1 MSERVYIIPYVP
13 RAEYPISFPYEYDD
27 EDYFDEEEEQVLKA
41 NIKELQREI
50 EKMGKKEYLR
60 QRKVNRKGATAAY
73 NEAFRQVK
81 YSFTNMKK
89 HADSGATKGFKR
101 RVFKRL
107 RERPGNVGF
116 EILAR
121 KERINLI
128 ELVDGSIVPTEVSG
142 IAKHARERVKFK
154 IKRKRITG
162 TKNLF
167 IAKRRDRKGPGV
179 YYKKKGRPYPISATT
194 DSHAARL
201 ERPAIH
207 RRVSEITL
215 NKMLDMHKKTLDL

>member
-13 RAEYPISFPYEYDD
+13 KAEYPISFPYEYDD
-27 EDYFDEEEEQVLKA
+27 EDYYDEEEEQVLKA
-41 NIKELQREI
+41 NIKELKREI
-50 EKMGKKEYLR
+50 EKLGKEEYLR

-81 YSFTNMKK
+81 HSFTNMKK

-107 RERPGNVGF
+107 RERPGSVGF
-116 EILAR
+116 EILA
-121 KERINLI
+121 KKQRINLI
-128 ELVDGSIVPTEVSG
+128 ELVDGAVVPTEVLG
-142 IAKHARERVKFK
+142 IAKHARDRVKFK

-167 IAKRRDRKGPGV
+167 IAKRRNSSRPGV
-179 YYKKKGRPYPISATT
+179 YYKKKGKSYPISASV
-194 DSHAARL
+194 DSHADRL
-201 ERPAIH
+201 ERSEIH

-215 NKMLDMHKKTLDL
+215 KKMMDMHKKTLDL